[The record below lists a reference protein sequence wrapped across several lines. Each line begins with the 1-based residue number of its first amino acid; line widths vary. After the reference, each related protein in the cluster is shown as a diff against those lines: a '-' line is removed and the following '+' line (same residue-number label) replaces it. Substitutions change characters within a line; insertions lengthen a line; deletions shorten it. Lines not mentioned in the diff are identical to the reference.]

1 VQIKDTVIMETKST
15 SDNVTFDTTVDI
27 SQSTKDGIYMNG
39 YLVNIDYD
47 EIEDLNGKKIRITG
61 QVTIVEG
68 LEKQLIRYDDNG
80 NEIIQQGRQMD
91 TKLIE
96 APRIEIID
104 NLIINFKYLR
114 NNGTHSRMRLTPD

>member
-1 VQIKDTVIMETKST
+1 MQIKDTVIMETKST

>member
-1 VQIKDTVIMETKST
+1 METKST

>member
-1 VQIKDTVIMETKST
+1 MQIKDTVIMETKST

-104 NLIINFKYLR
+104 NLIINFKIF
-114 NNGTHSRMRLTPD
+114 DFD

>member
-1 VQIKDTVIMETKST
+1 METKST

-104 NLIINFKYLR
+104 N
-114 NNGTHSRMRLTPD
+114 

>member
-1 VQIKDTVIMETKST
+1 M
-15 SDNVTFDTTVDI
+15 TFDTTVDI